1 MGHLHLQRTASQPD
15 RLRTWSLRLERSG
28 GHNKAAV
35 ALANK
40 LARIAWAGSTS
51 ERDFEIYPLPEAA

>member
-1 MGHLHLQRTASQPD
+1 VQAR
-15 RLRTWSLRLERSG
+15 G

-40 LARIAWAGSTS
+40 LARIAWVTWKHQRAFDGNWA
-51 ERDFEIYPLPEAA
+51 LAN